1 MNLNRL
7 FTVLLLMGV
16 SMVCVNATEANDIK
30 KRLEYAQ
37 GKERLELLCQLYE
50 QSLEGDDYE
59 LMWYNLNRYL
69 KEAQHQ
75 GNKAEESDARFFR
88 IELFY
93 NNVQNDSINY
103 YAEEDLAFIHA
114 YGTKEKFYET
124 WGCIVNN
131 QVYGGSL
138 AAGLKEAEKM
148 YQQAKE
154 EKNDFGS
161 GLACYVMGNAYYN
174 MNNMDEAADVYQRGI
189 DILMQQKPIPLV
201 LSELFYSQCEV
212 LERQERYHDLEML
225 TGPWHSFLEQ
235 FIKEK
240 GLGRDHPG
248 MLPNW
253 AYYFLGCAQADL
265 GLGKIDK
272 ADNMFE
278 EARKYISFEDSDVY
292 RAWLY
297 YRVKR
302 CMMLDF
308 YPEALLLS
316 DQLLRLHEGVGDMAE
331 LIRVKQQRAE
341 ILTHLGRHAEAAKL
355 YHEMYQ
361 INDSINI
368 SDTKRQLAEMNTKYA
383 LDEERMKHAEEQM
396 RSIITI
402 AAIIVLSLAIF
413 LYFRIR
419 SARRLK
425 KAHESLEQ
433 AHGKL
438 EETHQQLLTAYDQL
452 EETTAA
458 KERIESDLRI
468 ARNIQMSMVPS
479 LFPERDDLD
488 LYASMTPAKEV
499 GGDLYG
505 YLLLGDLLYFC
516 LGDVSGKGVPASLFM
531 AQATRLFRTLAAQ
544 KMQPAEIATHI
555 NDALSGDDNEQG
567 MFVTMFIG
575 LADLKTGHLHFCN
588 AGHNPP
594 ILIGD
599 GTAEFVE
606 MIPNLPIGLMPEFE
620 YEGEEIEDISNQP
633 LFVYS
638 DGLNEAENRQQ
649 VQFSDER
656 LLEMLGTT
664 PFENSKQTIEMLA
677 SEVEKH
683 RDGADPND
691 DLTMLCVKV
700 IRESTNNK
708 NDKSMRKEICIK
720 NKISEL
726 EKVAQFIEEI
736 SEELGLNMEM
746 QMNLNLVMEEMVTNV
761 IFYAYPQDVEADIEL
776 LAKSDG
782 KELTFVLS
790 DQGKEFDPTAKED
803 NDLSVNPAERDL
815 GGMGIFIVKNIMNK
829 VTYQRLE
836 GKNLLTMTK
845 GIEDC

>member
-7 FTVLLLMGV
+7 FTSLLLMV
-16 SMVCVNATEANDIK
+16 ASMVCVNATEVDDIK
-30 KRLEYAQ
+30 KQLEHAQ
-37 GKERLELLCQLYE
+37 GKEKLELLCHLYE
-50 QSLEGDDYE
+50 QSLESDDFD
-59 LMWYNLNRYL
+59 LMWRNLYEYL

-75 GNKAEESDARFFR
+75 GNKSEESDARFFR

-93 NNVQNDSINY
+93 NYVLNDSVFLH
-103 YAEEDLAFIHA
+103 AEEDLAFIHA
-114 YGTKEKFYET
+114 HGTKEKFFET
-124 WGCIVNN
+124 WGCLVNTY
-131 QVYGGSL
+131 VYSGST
-138 AAGLKEAEKM
+138 ATGLKEAEKM

-174 MNNMDEAADVYQRGI
+174 MNNMDEAAEIYQRGI

-212 LERQERYHDLEML
+212 LERQKRYQDLEVL
-225 TGPWHSFLEQ
+225 TGPWRNFLEQ
-235 FIKEK
+235 FMREK
-240 GLGRDHPG
+240 KINKKHPG
-248 MLPNW
+248 TLPNW
-253 AYYFLGCAQADL
+253 AYYYLGCAQAAL
-265 GLGKIDK
+265 GLGNLEK
-272 ADNMFE
+272 ADNMLE
-278 EARKYISFEDSDVY
+278 EARSYIPDESSNRY
-292 RAWLY
+292 RAWLF
-297 YRVKR
+297 YRIKS
-302 CMMLDF
+302 CMMAEF

-316 DQLLRLHEGVGDMAE
+316 DQLIALFEGAGDITE
-331 LIRVKQQRAE
+331 YIRAKQQRAE
-341 ILTHLGRHAEAAKL
+341 ILTHMGRHAEAAKL
-355 YHEMYQ
+355 YNEMYL

-383 LDEERMKHAEEQM
+383 LDEERMKRAEEQM
-396 RSIITI
+396 HSIIAIATI
-402 AAIIVLSLAIF
+402 VVLSLAIF

-438 EETHQQLLTAYDQL
+438 EETHQELLTAYDQL

-479 LFPERDDLD
+479 VFPERDDLD
-488 LYASMTPAKEV
+488 LFASMTPAKEV

-575 LADLKTGHLHFCN
+575 LVDLTTGNLHFCN

-594 ILIGD
+594 VLIND
-599 GTAEFVE
+599 GKTEFIE

-620 YEGEEIEDISNQP
+620 YEGEEIADISNRP
-633 LFVYS
+633 LFVYT

-649 VQFSDER
+649 EQFSDER
-656 LLEMLGTT
+656 LLDILAAT
-664 PFENSKQTIEMLA
+664 PFESSKQTIELLA

-683 RDGADPND
+683 RDGAEPND

-700 IRESTNNK
+700 IRNN
-708 NDKSMRKEICIK
+708 E
-720 NKISEL
+720 
-726 EKVAQFIEEI
+726 
-736 SEELGLNMEM
+736 
-746 QMNLNLVMEEMVTNV
+746 
-761 IFYAYPQDVEADIEL
+761 
-776 LAKSDG
+776 
-782 KELTFVLS
+782 
-790 DQGKEFDPTAKED
+790 
-803 NDLSVNPAERDL
+803 
-815 GGMGIFIVKNIMNK
+815 
-829 VTYQRLE
+829 
-836 GKNLLTMTK
+836 
-845 GIEDC
+845 

>member
-7 FTVLLLMGV
+7 FTSLLLTVM
-16 SMVCVNATEANDIK
+16 SMVCVNAMDADDIK
-30 KRLEYAQ
+30 KQLEHAQ
-37 GKERLELLCQLYE
+37 GKEKLDLLCHQYE
-50 QSLEGDDYE
+50 LSLEGDDYGLQWKCINDY
-59 LMWYNLNRYL
+59 LM
-69 KEAQHQ
+69 EARSQ
-75 GNKAEESDARFFR
+75 GNHKETCDALWMRMM
-88 IELFY
+88 LFY
-93 NNVQNDSINY
+93 NYDQNDSVFH
-103 YAEEDLAFIHA
+103 YAQEDLHFVRE
-114 YGTKEKFYET
+114 YGSMDRFYEM
-124 WGCIVNN
+124 WSYLVNAY
-131 QVYGGSL
+131 VFGGSL
-138 AAGLKEAEKM
+138 SMGLQEAEKM
-148 YQQAKE
+148 YEDAKKE
-154 EKNDFGS
+154 GNDFGS

-174 MNNMDEAADVYQRGI
+174 MNSIDEAVEVYQKGI
-189 DILMQQKPIPLV
+189 DILMQEQPLPLV
-201 LSELFYSQCEV
+201 LSDIFSSLCDTYEKQG
-212 LERQERYHDLEML
+212 RYVDMENL
-225 TGPWHSFLEQ
+225 TVRWRAFLDK

-240 GLGRDHPG
+240 HVGMDFPG

-253 AYYFLGCAQADL
+253 AYYYLGCAQAAL
-265 GLGKIDK
+265 GLSKTDRAEK
-272 ADNMFE
+272 MLEN
-278 EARKYISFEDSDVY
+278 ARKYISFEDSPSY
-292 RAWLY
+292 RAWLFY
-297 YRVKR
+297 HIRYLT
-302 CMMLDF
+302 MLEF
-308 YPEALLLS
+308 YPEALLQS
-316 DQLLRLHEGVGDMAE
+316 DQLVALHDGVGDMAE

-341 ILTHLGRHAEAAKL
+341 ILTHLGRHAEAARL
-355 YHEMYQ
+355 YNEMYQ

-368 SDTKRQLAEMNTKYA
+368 SDTKRQLAEMNTKYS
-383 LDEERMKHAEEQM
+383 LDEERMKRAEEQM
-396 RSIITI
+396 RSIIAI
-402 AAIIVLSLAIF
+402 ATIIVLSLAIF

-544 KMQPAEIATHI
+544 KLQPAQIATQI

-575 LADLKTGHLHFCN
+575 LVDLTTGHLHFCN

-594 ILIGD
+594 VLISEGK
-599 GTAEFVE
+599 TEFLE

-620 YEGEEIEDISNQP
+620 FEDEEIEDITNKP
-633 LFVYS
+633 LFVYT

-649 VQFSDER
+649 DQFSDER
-656 LLEMLGTT
+656 LLEILETT
-664 PFENSKQTIEMLA
+664 PFESSKQTIELLA

-700 IRESTNNK
+700 IRNN
-708 NDKSMRKEICIK
+708 E
-720 NKISEL
+720 
-726 EKVAQFIEEI
+726 
-736 SEELGLNMEM
+736 
-746 QMNLNLVMEEMVTNV
+746 
-761 IFYAYPQDVEADIEL
+761 
-776 LAKSDG
+776 
-782 KELTFVLS
+782 
-790 DQGKEFDPTAKED
+790 
-803 NDLSVNPAERDL
+803 
-815 GGMGIFIVKNIMNK
+815 
-829 VTYQRLE
+829 
-836 GKNLLTMTK
+836 
-845 GIEDC
+845 

>member
-7 FTVLLLMGV
+7 FTSLLLTVM
-16 SMVCVNATEANDIK
+16 SMVCVNAMDADDIK
-30 KRLEYAQ
+30 KQLEHAQ
-37 GKERLELLCQLYE
+37 GKEKLDLLCHQYE
-50 QSLEGDDYE
+50 LSLEGDDYE
-59 LMWYNLNRYL
+59 LQWKCINDYL
-69 KEAQHQ
+69 MEARSQ
-75 GNKAEESDARFFR
+75 GNHKETCDALWMRMM
-88 IELFY
+88 LFY
-93 NNVQNDSINY
+93 NYDQNDSVFH
-103 YAEEDLAFIHA
+103 YAQEDLHFVRE
-114 YGTKEKFYET
+114 YGSMDRFYEM
-124 WGCIVNN
+124 WSYLVNAY
-131 QVYGGSL
+131 VFGGSL
-138 AAGLKEAEKM
+138 SMGLQEAEKM
-148 YQQAKE
+148 YEDAKKE
-154 EKNDFGS
+154 GNDFGS

-174 MNNMDEAADVYQRGI
+174 MNSIDEAVEVYQKGI
-189 DILMQQKPIPLV
+189 DILMQEKPLPLV
-201 LSELFYSQCEV
+201 LSDIFSSLCDTYEKQG
-212 LERQERYHDLEML
+212 RYVDMENL
-225 TGPWHSFLEQ
+225 TVRWRAFLDK

-240 GLGRDHPG
+240 HVGMDFPG

-253 AYYFLGCAQADL
+253 AYYYLGCAQAAL
-265 GLGKIDK
+265 GLAKTDHAEK
-272 ADNMFE
+272 MLEN
-278 EARKYISFEDSDVY
+278 ARKYISFEDSPSY
-292 RAWLY
+292 RAWLFY
-297 YRVKR
+297 HIRYLT
-302 CMMLDF
+302 MLEF
-308 YPEALLLS
+308 YPEALLQS
-316 DQLLRLHEGVGDMAE
+316 DQLVALHDGVGDMAE

-341 ILTHLGRHAEAAKL
+341 ILTHLGRHAEAARL
-355 YHEMYQ
+355 YNEMYQ

-368 SDTKRQLAEMNTKYA
+368 SDTKRQLAEMNTKYS
-383 LDEERMKHAEEQM
+383 LDEERMKRAEEQM
-396 RSIITI
+396 RSIIAI
-402 AAIIVLSLAIF
+402 ATIIVLSLAIF

-544 KMQPAEIATHI
+544 KLQPAQIATQI

-575 LADLKTGHLHFCN
+575 LVDLTTGHLHFCN

-594 ILIGD
+594 VLISEGK
-599 GTAEFVE
+599 TEFLE

-620 YEGEEIEDISNQP
+620 FEGEEIEDITNKP
-633 LFVYS
+633 LFVYT

-649 VQFSDER
+649 DQFSDER
-656 LLEMLGTT
+656 LLEILETT
-664 PFENSKQTIEMLA
+664 PFESSMQTIELLA

-700 IRESTNNK
+700 IRNN
-708 NDKSMRKEICIK
+708 E
-720 NKISEL
+720 
-726 EKVAQFIEEI
+726 
-736 SEELGLNMEM
+736 
-746 QMNLNLVMEEMVTNV
+746 
-761 IFYAYPQDVEADIEL
+761 
-776 LAKSDG
+776 
-782 KELTFVLS
+782 
-790 DQGKEFDPTAKED
+790 
-803 NDLSVNPAERDL
+803 
-815 GGMGIFIVKNIMNK
+815 
-829 VTYQRLE
+829 
-836 GKNLLTMTK
+836 
-845 GIEDC
+845 

>member
-1 MNLNRL
+1 MNLGRL
-7 FTVLLLMGV
+7 LISMCFLMATASV
-16 SMVCVNATEANDIK
+16 FATEADDIK
-30 KRLEYAQ
+30 KKLEHAQ
-37 GKERLELLCQLYE
+37 GKDRLDLLGVRYEL
-50 QSLEGDDYE
+50 SLEDGDYP
-59 LMWYNLNRYL
+59 LIWRNLQEYL
-69 KEAQHQ
+69 EETRIQ
-75 GNKAEESDARFFR
+75 GNKAKESDVRYLR

-93 NNVQNDSINY
+93 NNDQSDSMY
-103 YAEEDLAFIHA
+103 LYAPDDLAFIHEN
-114 YGTKEKFYET
+114 GSSERFYEA
-124 WGCIVNN
+124 WSCLVNTY
-131 QVYGGSL
+131 VYDGSL
-138 AAGLKEAEKM
+138 TVGLKEAEKM
-148 YQQAKE
+148 YNQAKE
-154 EKNDFGS
+154 HHNDFGS

-174 MNNMDEAADVYQRGI
+174 MNNLDEASEIYLRGI
-189 DILMQQKPIPLV
+189 DILMKQTPIPLV
-201 LSELFYSQCEV
+201 LAELFSSECDV
-212 LERQERYHDLEML
+212 LEKQGRYTDLEKL
-225 TGPWHSFLEQ
+225 TVSWQNFLEQ
-235 FIKEK
+235 FMNENHISK
-240 GLGRDHPG
+240 DHFG

-253 AYYFLGCAQADL
+253 AYYYLGCAQAAL
-265 GLGKIDK
+265 GLGRLQ
-272 ADNMFE
+272 
-278 EARKYISFEDSDVY
+278 EAESLLDEVRKNISSEDSAVY
-292 RAWLY
+292 RSWLF
-297 YRVKR
+297 YRIR
-302 CMMLDF
+302 YLTMLDF
-308 YPEALLLS
+308 YPEALLQS
-316 DQLLRLHEGVGDMAE
+316 DQLLALHEGVGDMAE

-341 ILTHLGRHAEAAKL
+341 ILTHLNRHAEAAKL
-355 YHEMYQ
+355 YNEMYQ

-383 LDEERMKHAEEQM
+383 LDEERMKRAEEQM

-402 AAIIVLSLAIF
+402 ATIVVLSLAIF

-575 LADLKTGHLHFCN
+575 LVDLTTGHLHFCN

-594 ILIGD
+594 VLIGD
-599 GTAEFVE
+599 GKTEFIE

-620 YEGEEIEDISNQP
+620 YEGEEIADISNQP
-633 LFVYS
+633 LFVYT
-638 DGLNEAENRQQ
+638 DGLNEAENREQT
-649 VQFSDER
+649 QFSDER
-656 LLEMLGTT
+656 LLEILETT
-664 PFENSKQTIEMLA
+664 PFESSKQTIELLA

-700 IRESTNNK
+700 IRNS
-708 NDKSMRKEICIK
+708 
-720 NKISEL
+720 
-726 EKVAQFIEEI
+726 
-736 SEELGLNMEM
+736 
-746 QMNLNLVMEEMVTNV
+746 
-761 IFYAYPQDVEADIEL
+761 
-776 LAKSDG
+776 
-782 KELTFVLS
+782 
-790 DQGKEFDPTAKED
+790 
-803 NDLSVNPAERDL
+803 
-815 GGMGIFIVKNIMNK
+815 
-829 VTYQRLE
+829 
-836 GKNLLTMTK
+836 
-845 GIEDC
+845 

>member
-1 MNLNRL
+1 MNLSRL
-7 FTVLLLMGV
+7 IVSMCLLMATVGV
-16 SMVCVNATEANDIK
+16 CATKSDDIK
-30 KRLEYAQ
+30 KQLEHAQ
-37 GKERLELLCQLYE
+37 GAERLELLGELYE
-50 QSLEGDDYE
+50 LSLESDDFE
-59 LMWYNLNRYL
+59 LMWHNLYAYL
-69 KEAQHQ
+69 DEAKHQ
-75 GNKAEESDARFFR
+75 GNKSEESDARFFR

-93 NNVQNDSINY
+93 NYDLNDSVFH

-114 YGTKEKFYET
+114 HGTKEKFFET
-124 WGCIVNN
+124 WGCLVNTY
-131 QVYGGSL
+131 VYNGST
-138 AAGLKEAEKM
+138 ATGLKEAEKM
-148 YQQAKE
+148 YQQAKD
-154 EKNDFGS
+154 EKNSFGS

-174 MNNMDEAADVYQRGI
+174 MSNMDEAAEVYSRGI
-189 DILMQQKPIPLV
+189 DILMKQKPLPLV

-212 LERQERYHDLEML
+212 LERQKRYHDLEAL
-225 TGPWHSFLEQ
+225 TGPWREFLEQ
-235 FIKEK
+235 VMRERNIGKNN
-240 GLGRDHPG
+240 PG
-248 MLPNW
+248 TLPNW
-253 AYYFLGCAQADL
+253 AYYYLGCAQAAL
-265 GLGKIDK
+265 GLENVEK
-272 ADNMFE
+272 ADEMLE
-278 EARKYISFEDSDVY
+278 EARNFIPDEYSNRY
-292 RAWLY
+292 RTWLF
-297 YRVKR
+297 YRIKS
-302 CMMLDF
+302 CMMANF

-316 DQLLRLHEGVGDMAE
+316 DQLVDLNKETGDIVE
-331 LIRVKQQRAE
+331 FIRVKQQRAE

-355 YHEMYQ
+355 YNEMYQ

-368 SDTKRQLAEMNTKYA
+368 SDTRRQLAEMNTKYA
-383 LDEERMKHAEEQM
+383 LDEERMKRAEEQM
-396 RSIITI
+396 RSIIAI

-433 AHGKL
+433 AHSKL

-505 YLLLGDLLYFC
+505 YILLGDLLYFC

-575 LADLKTGHLHFCN
+575 LVDLTTGHLHFCN

-594 ILIGD
+594 VLIGN
-599 GTAEFVE
+599 GKTEFIE

-620 YEGEEIEDISNQP
+620 YEGEEIADISNQP
-633 LFVYS
+633 LFVYT
-638 DGLNEAENRQQ
+638 DGLNEAENREQ

-656 LLEMLGTT
+656 LLEILKTT
-664 PFENSKQTIEMLA
+664 PFESSKQTIELLA

-700 IRESTNNK
+700 IRNS
-708 NDKSMRKEICIK
+708 
-720 NKISEL
+720 
-726 EKVAQFIEEI
+726 
-736 SEELGLNMEM
+736 
-746 QMNLNLVMEEMVTNV
+746 
-761 IFYAYPQDVEADIEL
+761 
-776 LAKSDG
+776 
-782 KELTFVLS
+782 
-790 DQGKEFDPTAKED
+790 
-803 NDLSVNPAERDL
+803 
-815 GGMGIFIVKNIMNK
+815 
-829 VTYQRLE
+829 
-836 GKNLLTMTK
+836 
-845 GIEDC
+845 